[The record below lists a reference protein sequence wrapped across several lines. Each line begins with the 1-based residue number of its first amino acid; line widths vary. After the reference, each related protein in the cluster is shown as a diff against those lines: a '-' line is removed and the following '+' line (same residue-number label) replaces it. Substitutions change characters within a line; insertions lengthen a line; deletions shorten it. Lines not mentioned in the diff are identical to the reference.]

1 MDFGINFSTQ
11 AASLLAAGEIQ
22 VDRFKTPDWPDM
34 IREAQSFCPVSVH
47 FELRAGNGP
56 LAKVDWGRIQSILDQ
71 TATPFV
77 NLHLDPRIK
86 HFPEMQIDTTDPHES
101 RRILDQI
108 IADLN
113 TVTQHFE
120 PGQIIGE
127 NVPYRG
133 WDDKSLRPAVVPRNI
148 RRILDET
155 GCGLLLDISHARIS
169 ARYLG
174 MDERD
179 YMNQLPVEKLRELHF
194 TGVHRLG
201 NRLQDHLEAL
211 EPDWEILDW
220 VLERI
225 SCGDWPHPWL
235 FVFEYGGVGEKFAG
249 RSETQ
254 VIASQVPRLY
264 ELIKNT

>member
-1 MDFGINFSTQ
+1 MDFGINYSTQ
-11 AASLLAAGEIQ
+11 AASLLVAGHVR

-34 IREAQSFCPVSVH
+34 IQEAQSFCPVSVH
-47 FELRAGNGP
+47 FELRAGNGT
-56 LAKVDWGRIQSILDQ
+56 LAKVDWRRIQLISEQ

-86 HFPEMQIDTTDPHES
+86 HYPELQIDTTDPQES
-101 RRILDQI
+101 RRVLDQI

-113 TVTQHFE
+113 TAAQNIE
-120 PGQIIGE
+120 PGRIIGE

-133 WDDKSLRPAVVPRNI
+133 WDDKSLRPAVVPGNI

-179 YMNQLPVEKLRELHF
+179 YMEQLPVDRLRELHF
-194 TGVHRLG
+194 TGVHRIG

-225 SCGDWPHPWL
+225 SCGDWSHPWL
-235 FVFEYGGVGEKFAG
+235 FVFEYGGIGEKFAG
-249 RSETQ
+249 RSETE

-264 ELIKNT
+264 ELVKVI